1 VSRLEVELAML
12 VKTKK
17 IELMD
22 RDKKFEDQRVAYETK
37 INQLD
42 GEIKSLT
49 SKNLHLNG
57 IILEQQV
64 VIKRYTD
71 IESQLEAA
79 RNQVDSID
87 ASKRQLQQELESASA
102 YILQLE
108 QLFYSSK
115 KQSLD
120 LLTQLKE
127 SEQRC

>member
-22 RDKKFEDQRVAYETK
+22 RDKKFEDQRFAYETK

-42 GEIKSLT
+42 AEIKSLT

>member
-1 VSRLEVELAML
+1 ML

-42 GEIKSLT
+42 AEIKCLT

>member
-1 VSRLEVELAML
+1 ML

-42 GEIKSLT
+42 AEIKGLT

-79 RNQVDSID
+79 RNQVASID